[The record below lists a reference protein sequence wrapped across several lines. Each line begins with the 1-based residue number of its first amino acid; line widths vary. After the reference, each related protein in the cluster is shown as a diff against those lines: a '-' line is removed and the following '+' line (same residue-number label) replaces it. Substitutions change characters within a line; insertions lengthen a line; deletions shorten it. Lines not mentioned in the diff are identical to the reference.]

1 MGIHSAPYRS
11 PRSVNSPVP
20 KLIRVVVQ
28 VFAEVLLP
36 SPKGLSGTGLAWR
49 HKVSPEDWLEAAGQR
64 WQQSG
69 AMVGAALLLQKNRTL
84 GPSLLSSCIAAVV
97 WLACV
102 FSPPV
107 P

>member
-1 MGIHSAPYRS
+1 MGIHSALYRS
-11 PRSVNSPVP
+11 PRSINYPVP
-20 KLIRVVVQ
+20 RLIRVVVQ
-28 VFAEVLLP
+28 VFAEVLP
-36 SPKGLSGTGLAWR
+36 SPKGLSGTGLARR
-49 HKVSPEDWLEAAGQR
+49 HKVSPEDWLEAAGER

-69 AMVGAALLLQKNRTL
+69 AMVGAALLLQNNRTL